1 LAKEKRLKASMQD
14 FMNASYLHQQ
24 YYYPCCLK
32 TATEAFQEFD
42 KLKMNA
48 ARYRYLKEQI
58 LI

>member
-24 YYYPCCLK
+24 YNSPCCSK

-48 ARYRYLKEQI
+48 A
-58 LI
+58 